1 VAIAASELSALRT
14 QHERD
19 VEAANLLS
27 RESTVRVAELTA
39 QLDELQHNASLFD
52 ERDST
57 MKEQVQ
63 QSNDQL
69 KLTTDARDA
78 ALHRAEE
85 SDAKALEAARALEH
99 NLRELKEMSNLLFL
113 RTTDNARLRQ
123 ALGDIDLNESNEVGS
138 TLATVDAER
147 ARLRAL
153 SAKWHLHCEQ
163 AEQRL
168 ATFDERMALATADLT
183 QQREIAF
190 QQRDQQIAAL
200 AELQRKLD
208 DTHKQHAALVAHK
221 DARMQALLTDMQTAR
236 TQWLALKA
244 QNDFH
249 DPRFV

>member
-1 VAIAASELSALRT
+1 LVSS
-14 QHERD
+14 
-19 VEAANLLS
+19 
-27 RESTVRVAELTA
+27 
-39 QLDELQHNASLFD
+39 
-52 ERDST
+52 
-57 MKEQVQ
+57 
-63 QSNDQL
+63 
-69 KLTTDARDA
+69 
-78 ALHRAEE
+78 E

-138 TLATVDAER
+138 TLATVDAEM

-153 SAKWHLHCEQ
+153 SAKWQLQCEQ

-190 QQRDQQIAAL
+190 QQRDQQVCRASSNCMKFKFLIMIMLQIAAL

-249 DPRFV
+249 DPRFVEQKVSQELNLIRKLQTQNDELSQYASSCDADFAALHSGL